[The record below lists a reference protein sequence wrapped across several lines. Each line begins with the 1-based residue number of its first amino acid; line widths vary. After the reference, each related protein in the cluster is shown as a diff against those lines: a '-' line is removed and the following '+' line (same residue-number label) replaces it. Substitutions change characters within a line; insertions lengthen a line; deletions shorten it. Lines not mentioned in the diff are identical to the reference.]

1 MLDIKFIRQNLDVV
15 KKALDDRDVKIDLA
29 ALLDLDDKRRSLLID
44 IEDRRAQRNAN
55 SQEVGKLMRTIGRL
69 KKEGEDTAKI
79 TGDVA
84 ELKRLTAN
92 IGNEIELLEKKLRP
106 LTEKIKA
113 QLLTIPNIPNESVP
127 IGLDES
133 FNQEVRHWG
142 EPTKFDFE
150 PQPHWD
156 LGEKLKIFDFERGAK
171 IARSRF
177 TLYLGAGARLERAL
191 INFMLDTHTDE
202 HGYKETF
209 PPILANEASLIGT
222 GQLPK
227 MAEDMFRCQDDDLY
241 LIPTAEVS
249 VTNIHRD
256 DILAAADL
264 PLKYVAYTPCFRREA
279 GAHGRDTRGLI
290 RQHQFN
296 KVELVKFTRPE
307 NSYAEHEL
315 LTRDAED
322 ILQKLGLPYRVVILA
337 TGDLSFAAAK
347 CYDLEVWMPS
357 SGGYKEISSC
367 SNFEDFQARRAN
379 IRWRPEAGGKP
390 RFVHTINGSGLAVGR
405 TVAAIVENYQQADGT
420 IIIPEVLRP
429 YMKIDLITGSDLQS

>member
-1 MLDIKFIRQNLDVV
+1 MLDIKFIRRNPDVV
-15 KKALDDRDVKIDLA
+15 KKALQDRDVNIDIA
-29 ALLDLDDKRRSLLID
+29 PMLDLDDQRRSLLAD

-55 SQEVGKLMRTIGRL
+55 SQEVGRLMRTIGQY
-69 KKEGEDTAKI
+69 KKEGKETVKI
-79 TGDVA
+79 ESDVA
-84 ELKRLTAN
+84 ELKRKTAG

-106 LTEKIKA
+106 LAKKIKS
-113 QLLTIPNIPNESVP
+113 QLLMIPNIPNESVP

-142 EPTKFDFE
+142 GLPKFDFK
-150 PQPHWD
+150 PKPHWE
-156 LGEKLKIFDFERGAK
+156 LGEKLNIFDFERASK

-191 INFMLDTHTDE
+191 INFMLDTHTAD
-202 HGYKETF
+202 HGYLETF
-209 PPILANEASLIGT
+209 PPILVNEASLIGT

-241 LIPTAEVS
+241 LIPTAEVP

-256 DILAAADL
+256 EILAAAEL

-279 GAHGRDTRGLI
+279 GAHGRETRGLI

-296 KVELVKFTRPE
+296 KVELVKFTVPDD
-307 NSYAEHEL
+307 SYAEHEQ

-322 ILQKLGLPYRVVILA
+322 ILQKLGLAYRVVTLA
-337 TGDLSFAAAK
+337 TGDLSFAATK
-347 CYDLEVWMPS
+347 CYDLEVWMPAMDDF
-357 SGGYKEISSC
+357 KEISSC
-367 SNFEDFQARRAN
+367 SNFADFQARRAN

-390 RFVHTINGSGLAVGR
+390 LFVHTINGSGLAVGR
-405 TVAAIVENYQQADGT
+405 TVAAIIENYQQADGSV
-420 IIIPEVLRP
+420 IVPEVLRP
-429 YMKIDLITGSDLQS
+429 YMKMEIIKK

>member
-1 MLDIKFIRQNLDVV
+1 MLDIKFIRQNPDAV
-15 KKALDDRDVKIDLA
+15 KKALKDRDVNIDIASILA
-29 ALLDLDDKRRSLLID
+29 LDDKRRRLLMD
-44 IEDRRAQRNAN
+44 IEERRAQRNAN
-55 SQEVGKLMRTIGRL
+55 SQKVGQLMRAVGQL
-69 KKEGEDTAKI
+69 KKEGKDAAKL
-79 TGDVA
+79 TNEVA
-84 ELKRLTAN
+84 ELKRLTSG
-92 IGNEIELLEKKLRP
+92 IGSEIELLDKKLRP
-106 LTEKIKA
+106 LAAEINA
-113 QLLTIPNIPNESVP
+113 QLLTVPNIPNESVP

-133 FNQEVRHWG
+133 YNQEVRHWG

-209 PPILANEASLIGT
+209 PPILANEASLLGT

-256 DILAAADL
+256 DMLAAADL

-307 NSYAEHEL
+307 NSYAEHER
-315 LTRDAED
+315 LTHDAED

-357 SGGYKEISSC
+357 ANGYKEISSC

-379 IRWRPEAGGKP
+379 IRFRPEAGGKP

-405 TVAAIVENYQQADGT
+405 TVAAIVENYQQVDGT

-429 YMKIDLITGSDLQS
+429 YMKIDLIK